1 MQKVEEYRKKE
12 IMLSTTPY
20 TFHALVCLLIIL
32 SNQSLHSQKTPKEA
46 ESIYE
51 FGQATRDGIGKFY
64 KGREISQVMGHLGA
78 SWLERPMREQEERT
92 DLLIK
97 GMNLNPSDHVADI
110 GAGSGYFAF
119 RMASLIPQGKVL
131 AVDIS
136 PQMLGIIRARIKE
149 NKVTNV
155 IPVQSTI
162 TRTMLDPET
171 IDKALIVDAYHEFS
185 HPMEMAKSIFQSLKK
200 NGQLIL
206 IEYRKEDD
214 SVPIKPLHKMSE
226 KQAIKE
232 VEAVGFKWEKT
243 LDILP
248 QQHFM
253 IFTKK

>member
-1 MQKVEEYRKKE
+1 
-12 IMLSTTPY
+12 
-20 TFHALVCLLIIL
+20 
-32 SNQSLHSQKTPKEA
+32 
-46 ESIYE
+46 
-51 FGQATRDGIGKFY
+51 
-64 KGREISQVMGHLGA
+64 MGHLGA

-97 GMNLNPSDHVADI
+97 GMNLKPTDHVADI

-119 RMASLIPQGKVL
+119 RMASLLPQGKVL

-136 PQMLGIIRARIKE
+136 PQMLGIVRARIKE
-149 NKVTNV
+149 KQVTNV

-162 TRTMLDPET
+162 TRTMLDQET

-200 NGQLIL
+200 DGQLIL

-214 SVPIKPLHKMSE
+214 SIPIKPLHKMSE

-232 VEAVGFKWEKT
+232 LEAVGFQWVKT